1 MDFLLHNVETER
13 LYIRPID
20 QDNDFLNWLPFFQ
33 SDEAMQHWPMGGLTP
48 KEYAEQWYSKQ
59 AQRYQNKW
67 GGLNA
72 LREKVSGQLV
82 GHAGLLTQK
91 IEDKLELEVAYS
103 LLPKYWK
110 KGYATEAAQFCVN
123 YAFKLHFSSNLVS
136 IISSRNT
143 PSIAVAQR
151 IGMKLEREI
160 LFQNIEAQLYR
171 IHNNLH

>member
-1 MDFLLHNVETER
+1 MDFLLQNAETER
-13 LYIRPID
+13 LYFRPID
-20 QDNDFLNWLPFFQ
+20 QDNDFLDWLPFFQ
-33 SDEAMQHWPMGGLTP
+33 SDEAMQHWPMEGLTP
-48 KEYAEQWYSKQ
+48 KENAEQWYSKQ

-67 GGLNA
+67 GCLNA

-123 YAFKLHFSSNLVS
+123 YAFKQHFSTNLVS

-143 PSIAVAQR
+143 SSIAVAQR
-151 IGMKLEREI
+151 IGMQLERDI
-160 LFQNIEAQLYR
+160 LYQNVEAQLYR

>member
-1 MDFLLHNVETER
+1 MDFLLHHTETER
-13 LYIRPID
+13 LYFRPIN
-20 QDNDFLNWLPFFQ
+20 QENDFLDWLPFFQ
-33 SDEAMQHWPMGGLTP
+33 SVEAMQHWPMGGLTP
-48 KEYAEQWYSKQ
+48 KEYAEQCYSKQ
-59 AQRYQNKW
+59 AHRYQNKW
-67 GGLNA
+67 GGLNV
-72 LREKVSGQLV
+72 LKEKVSGQLV

-123 YAFKLHFSSNLVS
+123 YAFKQHFSSNLVS

-160 LFQNIEAQLYR
+160 LFQNIEVQLYR